1 MVYAA
6 KNILLRSVF
15 KVLKKFAAILLL
27 SLLAFNWYGYRL
39 LTAYLEHRATSAMEA
54 RLDQNHYNEQE
65 LIEFRVPLN
74 LPYQTNWKEFERF
87 DGEIEIDGVHYQYVK
102 RKVKDGHLV
111 VLCIP
116 NESKQKLQT
125 TRDEFFKLV
134 NDLSQPAKKGNN
146 GNPTVFKSM
155 TAEYDQSLSEW
166 KIIVP
171 QKIVQHPCCSP
182 AYDLLSGL
190 ILTSEQPPDA

>member
-1 MVYAA
+1 MCSKIHIFKVCV
-6 KNILLRSVF
+6 RSV
-15 KVLKKFAAILLL
+15 KKLAAILLL

-39 LTAYLEHRATSAMEA
+39 LSAYLEHRATTAMEA

-102 RKVKDGHLV
+102 RKVEDGHLV

-146 GNPTVFKSM
+146 NTTVFKSI
-155 TAEYDQSLSEW
+155 TAEYLQSFSEW
-166 KIIVP
+166 KIIAP
-171 QKIVQHPCCSP
+171 QPMVQRFFSSP
-182 AYDLLSGL
+182 AYDLLSGI